1 MREMQKMV
9 FTESVNALK
18 IDLDKQTNNFN
29 E

>member
-1 MREMQKMV
+1 MRAMQKMV